1 MPALRGWMG
10 HANPFAFAD
19 DYEPAPG
26 LSRFLVGTPPI
37 LGIAA
42 LEGALAAY
50 DGVAMDDLWTKSVRL
65 FELFHTLMAERC
77 PEFTCV
83 TSIDPAS
90 RGSHIS
96 FAHAN
101 AFEICQALI
110 AERVIGD
117 FRSPDVLRLGLTP
130 LYLGFEQVWRAV
142 DILAAIMATERW
154 RDPRFAVRGRVT

>member
-19 DYEPAPG
+19 DYDPAPG
-26 LSRFLVGTPPI
+26 LARFLVGTPPI

-50 DGVAMDDLWTKSVRL
+50 RDVSLDDLWAKAVAL
-65 FELFHTLMAERC
+65 FDAFRALMEERC
-77 PEFTCV
+77 PEFTCI
-83 TSIDPAS
+83 TPTDPAA

-96 FAHAN
+96 LTHPH

-110 AERVIGD
+110 AEGVIGD

-130 LYLGFEQVWRAV
+130 LYLGFEDIWRAV
-142 DILAAIMATERW
+142 DILAGIIVQERW
-154 RDPRFAVRGRVT
+154 RDPTFAVRGKVT